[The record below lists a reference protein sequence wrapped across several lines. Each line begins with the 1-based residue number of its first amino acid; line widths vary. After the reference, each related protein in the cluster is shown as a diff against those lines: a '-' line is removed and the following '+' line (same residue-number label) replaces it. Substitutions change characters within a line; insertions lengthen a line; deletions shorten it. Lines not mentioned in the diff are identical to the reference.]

1 MPIMKLEE
9 GAPVTITIASTEP
22 SLGKFGPQWLFI
34 GVDDSRLYVSEQ
46 STLRGLERLGL
57 DTESCVGETIRFSR
71 VIKNGTKFTNLDR
84 ATAGEAAAPVAARPA
99 PAARVQRSVA
109 ELGVLYAECVD
120 AAMMSLGVKL
130 EAAEIPFDAIAI
142 QAAAATIFIQANK

>member
-22 SLGKFGPQWLFI
+22 SLGKFGPQWLFV

-57 DTESCVGETIRFSR
+57 DTDTCVGETIRFSR

-84 ATAGEAAAPVAARPA
+84 ATAGESSAPAAARPA

-130 EAAEIPFDAIAI
+130 EAAEIPFDANAI

>member
-9 GAPVTITIASTEP
+9 GAPVTITIASTEA

-57 DTESCVGETIRFSR
+57 DTTTCIGETIRFSR

-84 ATAGEAAAPVAARPA
+84 ATAGEAAAPAAHPA

-130 EAAEIPFDAIAI
+130 EAAEIPFDANAI

>member
-84 ATAGEAAAPVAARPA
+84 AVAGEAAAPAAARPA